1 MSLSRRTF
9 LGGCVIT
16 VAAAAG
22 CYTGGSV
29 SNRDDG
35 RDGTKDTVTSTSAT
49 ETAAIVGLPCDV
61 AAILAASC
69 AGCHG
74 TKLTGGAPNRLMSHE
89 DLMATSITDGKT
101 SVAELTLS
109 RIKSKSPKLMMP
121 PAGSLTASEI
131 KVFEAWLAA
140 GAPRG
145 ECSDATVA
153 NPIYDTPTVCSS
165 NTHWTNGDR
174 GSALMRPGGACIA
187 CHDKEVDAPSYVA
200 AGTVYSTAHEPD
212 DCNGIDSSEPTK
224 VVITDAKGKTYTMT
238 VNSVGNFFFDT
249 RAFPIEVPLRAKVVR
264 GSKTREM
271 KDPAMHG
278 DCNKCHTETGLEKAP
293 GRVMAP

>member
-16 VAAAAG
+16 AAAAAG

-35 RDGTKDTVTSTSAT
+35 PAKDTVTSTSAT
-49 ETAAIVGLPCDV
+49 EPAAGAIVGLPCDV

-69 AGCHG
+69 ADCHG
-74 TKLTGGAPNRLMSHE
+74 TKLTGGAPNRMMSYE
-89 DLMATSITDGKT
+89 DLMATSITDGQT

-109 RIKSKSPKLMMP
+109 RIKSTNPKLMMP

-131 KVFEAWLAA
+131 KIIEAWLAA

-145 ECSDATVA
+145 DCTGATVA
-153 NPIYDTPTVCSS
+153 DPVYDTPTVCSS
-165 NTHWTNGDR
+165 NTHWTKKDR
-174 GSALMRPGGACIA
+174 GSTLMRPGGECIA
-187 CHDKEVDAPSYVA
+187 CHDREGDAPSYTA
-200 AGTVYSTAHEPD
+200 AGTVYATAHEPD
-212 DCNGIDSSEPTK
+212 DCNGIDASEPTK
-224 VVITDAKGKTYTMT
+224 VVITDAKGKTYTAT
-238 VNSVGNFFFDT
+238 ANSVGNFFFAS
-249 RAFPIEVPLRAKVVR
+249 RAFPMEVPLRAKVVR
-264 GSKTREM
+264 GNKTREM

-278 DCNKCHTETGLEKAP
+278 DCNKCHTETGIEKAP